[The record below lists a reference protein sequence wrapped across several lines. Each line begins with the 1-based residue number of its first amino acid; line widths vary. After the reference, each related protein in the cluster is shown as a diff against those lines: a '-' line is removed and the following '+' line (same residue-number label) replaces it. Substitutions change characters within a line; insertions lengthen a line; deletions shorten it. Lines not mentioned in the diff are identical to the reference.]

1 MRKLSTDKEIEQV
14 QSNLDT
20 CKTLIDALGLDWIN
34 EQILRKRERA
44 KIHTLFWLLLDK
56 DKSQKL
62 DGWLTTLRATLLKTK
77 FRGLVNKIKK
87 RGKEIEFYSLLSEM
101 EVVSY
106 YSKRGYDL
114 EYEPVQGDLKL
125 VLNNSE
131 IFIEIARLFPSQE
144 EQRIDRLC
152 KF

>member
-1 MRKLSTDKEIEQV
+1 M
-14 QSNLDT
+14 
-20 CKTLIDALGLDWIN
+20 
-34 EQILRKRERA
+34 
-44 KIHTLFWLLLDK
+44 DK